1 MNIHRSAE
9 DYLEMILRLQETKGY
24 VRAVDISNG
33 LSVSKPSV
41 SVAMRNLRENGYIT
55 VDKDNYIHLAEA
67 GMAIAR
73 EIYER
78 HRFLTEF
85 LTYIGVD
92 AETAEKDAC
101 RIEHDI
107 SASTFDAF
115 KRFYAERSADSAPL
129 SIR

>member
-1 MNIHRSAE
+1 MNIHKSAE
-9 DYLEMILRLQETKGY
+9 DYLEAILRLQEAKGY
-24 VRAVDISNG
+24 VRAVDISNA

-41 SVAMRNLRENGYIT
+41 SVAMRNLREDGYIT
-55 VDKDNYIHLAEA
+55 VDKDKYIHLADS

-78 HRFLTEF
+78 HRFLTGF
-85 LTYIGVD
+85 LVYIGVD

-101 RIEHDI
+101 RIEHDL

-115 KRFYAERSADSAPL
+115 KRFYAEHRAES
-129 SIR
+129 

>member
-1 MNIHRSAE
+1 MNIHKSAE
-9 DYLEMILRLQETKGY
+9 DYLEMILRLQEKKGY

-41 SVAMRNLRENGYIT
+41 SIAMRNLRENGYIT
-55 VDKDNYIHLAEA
+55 VDKDNYIHLAEP

-85 LTYIGVD
+85 LIYIGVD

-101 RIEHDI
+101 RIEHDL
-107 SASTFDAF
+107 SAPTFDAF
-115 KRFYAERSADSAPL
+115 KRFYAEHRTDSEPL

>member
-1 MNIHRSAE
+1 MNIHKSAE

-24 VRAVDISNG
+24 VRSVDISNG

-55 VDKDNYIHLAEA
+55 VDQDNYIHQAEP

-78 HRFLTEF
+78 HKFLTEF
-85 LTYIGVD
+85 LICIGVD

-101 RIEHDI
+101 RMEHDL
-107 SASTFDAF
+107 SPSTFDAF
-115 KRFYAERSADSAPL
+115 KRYYAEHHAQ
-129 SIR
+129 

>member
-1 MNIHRSAE
+1 MKIHKSAE

-24 VRAVDISNG
+24 VRAVDISAG

-55 VDKDNYIHLAEA
+55 VDKDNYIHLADS

-78 HRFLTEF
+78 HKFLTEF
-85 LTYIGVD
+85 LICIGVD

-101 RIEHDI
+101 RIEHDL

-115 KRFYAERSADSAPL
+115 KRFYAEHHAD
-129 SIR
+129 